1 MDRAEEDT
9 FKKCVFFT
17 PESWIMDTPL
27 NLTSSNTHISMIR
40 M

>member
-1 MDRAEEDT
+1 MDRAKENT
-9 FKKCVFFT
+9 LKKCVSLT
-17 PESWIMDTPL
+17 PESWTMDTPS